1 MDTSTETDLAA
12 VDEDS
17 KELERENQQLTDE
30 VQRLES
36 VCKELHEYRRRAL
49 AAEQREKGLESEVE
63 RLAILHDH
71 HVKRIDFLSIELKVA
86 EGKSTAKIAQLEK
99 KIAELKTGAVESADR
114 EYRQKI
120 AETEQKHKAAEA
132 EIEKLQSQN
141 EEYERRID
149 CLSLELKAAELKVV
163 NLAGELDEM
172 KHSGTSESIA
182 SSNAESEVPMK
193 IWKLIP
199 EDIRHHLAEYAITNS
214 GKKSPLG
221 RAIMKLRKLVLSMD
235 HERGKFLIQLDSS
248 ADSTV
253 LLSRA
258 GSAQVQEQ
266 DDEKRDVGTD
276 CDGLYVPLYTDDTT
290 PRNDSQE
297 SLFIGNRH
305 TDSSIMLNTR
315 DERLLR
321 HIGEAGKAS
330 DELANYIYSAVAH
343 NREMVDTS
351 VQADELNIPAIQ
363 QENEFQRITIAQ
375 LRTDLQRKGDDIERL
390 EKDKQDM
397 HDEIDEILKDIET
410 YEDEV
415 KRLREENTQLASEK
429 ANDEEEIQR
438 LQGHLAEV
446 DADVVKLQS
455 EIEEHKQ
462 EVAKL
467 SNQIVNY
474 AEEKKAYEAALM
486 SFDEGE
492 RKLDEQCAKISEEL
506 VNEVLRRKSV
516 EEALETAHQS
526 KEYYDNRKAEVNR
539 IVDRLFDD
547 KEKMLRRI
555 ETLQKGNYD
564 REKLILQITKKVA
577 ALHKYIDNKLNVNEK
592 DMAISTK
599 PASAPAAAVSAK
611 SKQFKDKD
619 KPESVRNSNIV
630 AAKAVADAIRTSLG
644 PRGMDKMIQSG
655 NGDVT
660 ITNDGATILNQMSV
674 IHPTAK
680 MLVELSK
687 AQDVEAGDGTTTVV
701 VMAGALLDAAD
712 KLLAKGI
719 HPTTISESFQRAAS
733 EAEVI
738 LENMSYPVDF
748 DQDEQ
753 LVKIASTSLNSKVVS
768 QHSWLLAPMA
778 VNAVKKIM
786 QSPNDTN
793 VNLKMIKIVKKMG
806 ETVEESQL
814 INGAL
819 IDQRS
824 MGRGG
829 PTRVEK
835 AKIGLI
841 QFQISPPKT
850 DLENQVIISDYA
862 QMDRALKEER
872 AYTLDICKQIKKAG
886 CNVLLIQKS
895 ILRDAISEMAL
906 HFFAKMKI
914 MVVKDIE
921 RDDIEFYSKI
931 LGCRPVAS
939 VDHFTAE
946 ALGTADLVEEI
957 SAGDGKLIQVT
968 GVQNPGQAV
977 SILVRG
983 SNKLVLEEAE
993 RSLHDALCVVRCL
1006 VKKRAL
1012 IPGGGAPEMEIAVHL
1027 RHVAQSKLGAEHYC
1041 WRAFADA
1048 LELIPY
1054 TLAENAGLSPIST
1067 VTELRNKHADG
1078 CKDYGVNVRKG
1089 YVTDIREED
1098 VLQPLL
1104 VTSSAVKQAAEC
1116 IRSILKIDDIVLS
1129 AR

>member
-266 DDEKRDVGTD
+266 DDEKRD
-276 CDGLYVPLYTDDTT
+276 
-290 PRNDSQE
+290 
-297 SLFIGNRH
+297 
-305 TDSSIMLNTR
+305 
-315 DERLLR
+315 
-321 HIGEAGKAS
+321 AS

-592 DMAISTK
+592 VRNLDMAISTK

-1078 CKDYGVNVRKG
+1078 CKDYGVNVRKVG